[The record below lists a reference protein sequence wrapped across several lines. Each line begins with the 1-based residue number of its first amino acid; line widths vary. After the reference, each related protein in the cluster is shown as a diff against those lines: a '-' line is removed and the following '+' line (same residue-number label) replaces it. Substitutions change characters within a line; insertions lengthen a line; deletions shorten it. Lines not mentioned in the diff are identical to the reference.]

1 MVGGWVGGLRG
12 TRTVE
17 REKERLGS
25 KGFSYLRNMR
35 VSEGERE
42 RDSREERTRGYSWTW
57 NIMKCLS
64 NNCYSF
70 PNSFLQHPLQPLAL
84 AFSGL
89 FFSFISW

>member
-1 MVGGWVGGLRG
+1 MMVGGWVGGLRG

-42 RDSREERTRGYSWTW
+42 SEIRGRREQEDTV
-57 NIMKCLS
+57 
-64 NNCYSF
+64 
-70 PNSFLQHPLQPLAL
+70 
-84 AFSGL
+84 GL
-89 FFSFISW
+89 GIL